1 MTPAQRVTRGFS
13 IGEEQEEERPRRVRT
28 RQEIKAG
35 QGKRPPASV
44 ELALLSHNPYNPR
57 EELTDVEETAASLA
71 ARGQLQPVAVVTL
84 PAFLAVHPQTT
95 EKFGPEVQYV
105 VIDGNRRLAAAP
117 LAGLSGLEIYV
128 NDALAASAHDLLESA
143 LIANIHRVD
152 VPPID
157 QAKAI
162 QELLKV
168 HGTQDA
174 VAGRLQKSSAWVS
187 QRLALLGLPDDLRE
201 KVDSKEL
208 SVEDGRRIGRIR
220 DEADQRAE
228 AAAALARVKPPRKP
242 REAARIVPQKNASA
256 HEEVNGVNSTN
267 APAPAG
273 AQTTSPHEEVNGVNS
288 SGTSGA
294 IAGAVQELVRL
305 TASPDDLADALAE
318 HLPADVLHAVAERLL
333 SRVE

>member
-44 ELALLSHNPYNPR
+44 ELALLAHNPYNPR
-57 EELTDVEETAASLA
+57 EELTDVEETAESLA
-71 ARGQLQPVAVVTL
+71 ARGQLQPVAVVSL
-84 PAFLAVHPQTT
+84 PAFLAVHPQTA
-95 EKFGPEVQYV
+95 EKFGPQVQYV

-117 LAGLSGLEIYV
+117 LAGVAGLEIYV
-128 NDALAASAHDLLESA
+128 NDALASSAHDLLESA

-220 DEADQRAE
+220 DEDDQRAE

-242 REAARIVPQKNASA
+242 REAARVVPQKNASVS
-256 HEEVNGVNSTN
+256 EGVNGVNST
-267 APAPAG
+267 PAPA
-273 AQTTSPHEEVNGVNS
+273 AETTSAPEVVNGVNS
-288 SGTSGA
+288 AGPSEG
-294 IAGAVQELVRL
+294 IADAVQELVRL
-305 TASPDDLADALAE
+305 TAGPDALADALAE